1 MSLDKNTSA
10 AGLRDRLVQR
20 MRGLGRANTVAG
32 ESTDKAKGASASTG
46 VNRRLAEFTRFDS
59 LPGYRKMLL
68 QAEAAARKGIGNP
81 FFLPHDGVAG
91 ATTTIRGEQFI
102 NYSSYNYL
110 GLCGHPELTEAVHR
124 AVAQYGTSASAS
136 RLVSGERP
144 IQRELEAELAELHG
158 VEDCVVFVSGHATN
172 VSTVGQ
178 LLGPRD
184 LVIHDALIHNSI
196 AQGAILSGAQR
207 LSFPHNDWQALDKLL
222 TRHRSSRERV
232 LIVIEGIYSMDG
244 DFPDLARFV
253 EIKNRHSAWLMV
265 DEAHSIGVLG
275 ERCGGLAEH
284 CGVSGENIDLH
295 MGTLSKTLAG
305 CGGYIAGSKVLVDFL
320 KFSAPGFVYSVGL
333 SPVLAAASLT
343 ALRIMLREPE
353 RAEKLRENGQYFL
366 KVARSHGLDTGLS
379 EGFSV
384 VPIVLGSSIR
394 AARASNALL
403 SRGINVQPIVYP
415 AVEERKARLRFFIS
429 SEHTRAQIDATLA
442 AVAEELARI

>member
-1 MSLDKNTSA
+1 
-10 AGLRDRLVQR
+10 
-20 MRGLGRANTVAG
+20 
-32 ESTDKAKGASASTG
+32 
-46 VNRRLAEFTRFDS
+46 
-59 LPGYRKMLL
+59 
-68 QAEAAARKGIGNP
+68 
-81 FFLPHDGVAG
+81 
-91 ATTTIRGEQFI
+91 
-102 NYSSYNYL
+102 
-110 GLCGHPELTEAVHR
+110 
-124 AVAQYGTSASAS
+124 
-136 RLVSGERP
+136 
-144 IQRELEAELAELHG
+144 
-158 VEDCVVFVSGHATN
+158 
-172 VSTVGQ
+172 
-178 LLGPRD
+178 
-184 LVIHDALIHNSI
+184 
-196 AQGAILSGAQR
+196 
-207 LSFPHNDWQALDKLL
+207 
-222 TRHRSSRERV
+222 
-232 LIVIEGIYSMDG
+232 MDG
-244 DFPDLARFV
+244 ISGSGCFV

-403 SRGINVQPIVYP
+403 ARGINVQPIVYP

>member
-1 MSLDKNTSA
+1 
-10 AGLRDRLVQR
+10 
-20 MRGLGRANTVAG
+20 
-32 ESTDKAKGASASTG
+32 
-46 VNRRLAEFTRFDS
+46 
-59 LPGYRKMLL
+59 MLL

-222 TRHRSSRERV
+222 TRHRSSASGFSSSSKAFTAWMAF
-232 LIVIEGIYSMDG
+232 L
-244 DFPDLARFV
+244 DLA
-253 EIKNRHSAWLMV
+253 
-265 DEAHSIGVLG
+265 VLW
-275 ERCGGLAEH
+275 R
-284 CGVSGENIDLH
+284 
-295 MGTLSKTLAG
+295 
-305 CGGYIAGSKVLVDFL
+305 
-320 KFSAPGFVYSVGL
+320 
-333 SPVLAAASLT
+333 
-343 ALRIMLREPE
+343 
-353 RAEKLRENGQYFL
+353 
-366 KVARSHGLDTGLS
+366 
-379 EGFSV
+379 
-384 VPIVLGSSIR
+384 
-394 AARASNALL
+394 
-403 SRGINVQPIVYP
+403 
-415 AVEERKARLRFFIS
+415 
-429 SEHTRAQIDATLA
+429 
-442 AVAEELARI
+442 